1 MVRPLAGCFVM
12 APPLI
17 ITQSEIEELGR
28 RLWSALDRVLADL
41 SPGAR
46 AAIGRTPQGPPA
58 DTR

>member
-1 MVRPLAGCFVM
+1 M

-28 RLWSALDRVLADL
+28 RLWSALDRVLADP

-46 AAIGRTPQGPPA
+46 AAIGSTPQGPPA